1 MNDKQIFYLSGL
13 PRAGNTLFSSIMNQ
27 NTNISVTS
35 NSPLAEIL
43 YRVNEIKETETF
55 VNFPDSKSLENVLKN
70 ITNNYYKEWKSKY
83 IIDRAPWGTPYNLK
97 VLQKLNKN
105 IKIIVLVRDIKEII
119 ASFIRFSYSN
129 NNNYISNNA
138 LTVEDRF
145 HFIYTGELTKWV
157 LSIKNLVRP
166 ENRKYIHLLEYN
178 DLVKNTKDEINKIY
192 EFLDI
197 PLFEH
202 RFNNLKQL
210 KNNGISYN
218 DKLLG
223 DGLHTI
229 MTKKVEKREYD
240 MREYLP
246 KDLSKYDV
254 KPFWRN

>member
-1 MNDKQIFYLSGL
+1 MKDKDY
-13 PRAGNTLFSSIMNQ
+13 
-27 NTNISVTS
+27 
-35 NSPLAEIL
+35 
-43 YRVNEIKETETF
+43 
-55 VNFPDSKSLENVLKN
+55 PD
-70 ITNNYYKEWKSKY
+70 Y
-83 IIDRAPWGTPYNLK
+83 I
-97 VLQKLNKN
+97 
-105 IKIIVLVRDIKEII
+105 
-119 ASFIRFSYSN
+119 
-129 NNNYISNNA
+129 
-138 LTVEDRF
+138 
-145 HFIYTGELTKWV
+145 
-157 LSIKNLVRP
+157 
-166 ENRKYIHLLEYN
+166 
-178 DLVKNTKDEINKIY
+178 DEINKIY